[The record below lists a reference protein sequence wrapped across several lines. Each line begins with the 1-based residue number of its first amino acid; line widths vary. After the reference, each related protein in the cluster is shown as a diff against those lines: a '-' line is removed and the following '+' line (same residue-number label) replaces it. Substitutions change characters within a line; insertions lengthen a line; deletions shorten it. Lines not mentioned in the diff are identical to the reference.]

1 MKVAWLYPSVFT
13 YIEEDL
19 LWIESVLP
27 TTIFDVLKSTQIY
40 INGQNRVTK
49 IISFTSKKLL
59 QKNFSQ
65 EAGVSQ
71 RKTNDPK

>member
-1 MKVAWLYPSVFT
+1 MKVAWLHPSVFT

>member
-1 MKVAWLYPSVFT
+1 MKVAWLHPSVFT

-27 TTIFDVLKSTQIY
+27 TTIFDVLKSTKIY

-49 IISFTSKKLL
+49 IISFTSSL
-59 QKNFSQ
+59 KNFSQ